1 MKFRKRAMIMTL
13 VMTLVLL
20 PIYEVSATSLSEA
33 EEAKRELEE
42 DLAATQAVIDG
53 LKSEQKDIQ
62 DKVTEL
68 DNQLTVI
75 SEKINNTQE
84 QLEAKSEEIAEV
96 QLDLEEAQADVDVQN
111 EAMQKRIQYMYEH
124 GGELSYLDA
133 FFRSGSIAEFLSQA
147 EYINQITEYDRD
159 MLAQYEESVAVVT
172 ALKTQLEE
180 DVAEL
185 ETLKAQAEEQQSAVL
200 ALMTAK
206 QDELARASAEIGE
219 EQANADA
226 VRAEIDA
233 QNDIIAQIKAD
244 MAQNSGTASD
254 NPYNGG
260 AFSWPVPSSTRV
272 TSDFGNRLS
281 PTQGA
286 SSYHKGI
293 DIGASYASDI
303 VAAAGGTVSTA
314 GSNYGFGNYVM
325 INHGG
330 GLYTVYAHCSSLLV
344 SKGDVVTAGQTIAK
358 VGSTGI
364 STGNH
369 LHFGVSLNGAY
380 VSPWNYLSR

>member
-1 MKFRKRAMIMTL
+1 MKFRKRWAVVAFAMILMF
-13 VMTLVLL
+13 V
-20 PIYEVSATSLSEA
+20 PIYEASATSLSEA

-42 DLAATQAVIDG
+42 DLAKTQAVIDG
-53 LKSEQKDIQ
+53 LKSDRKNIQ
-62 DKVTEL
+62 EKVLEL
-68 DNQLTVI
+68 DAQLTEI

-84 QLEAKSEEIAEV
+84 ALDVKSMEIADA
-96 QLDLEEAQADVDVQN
+96 QADLKTAQADVDEQN
-111 EAMQKRIQYMYEH
+111 TAMQQRIQYMYEH
-124 GGELSYLDA
+124 GGEMSYLDA
-133 FFRSGSIAEFLSQA
+133 FFRSGSIAEFLNQV
-147 EYINQITEYDRD
+147 EYIRQITEYDRD
-159 MLAQYEESVAVVT
+159 MLAQYEAAVT
-172 ALKTQLEE
+172 AVAELKAQLEE
-180 DVAEL
+180 DAAVL
-185 ETLKAQAEEQQSAVL
+185 EELKAQAEEQESAV
-200 ALMTAK
+200 ALLMEAK
-206 QDELARASAEIGE
+206 ENELAIASAEIGE

-226 VRAEIDA
+226 VRAEIQA

-244 MAQNSGTASD
+244 MEQNGGITD

-260 AFSWPVPSSTRV
+260 AFNWPVPSSTRV

-281 PTQGA
+281 PTDGA

-293 DIGASYASDI
+293 DIGASYGVDI

-314 GSNYGFGNYVM
+314 STNYGFGNYVM

-344 SKGDVVTAGQTIAK
+344 SKGDVVTAGQPIAR